1 MNTWINLPIQLDGE
15 KLKLLPLNEEYFDE
29 LIAVSKHPLI
39 WTYMPVNGTQPAL
52 LRNALNEAL
61 QKRDKG
67 EQYPFVVVNKA
78 TGKLIGSTRFLQI
91 NPEHRNLEIGYTWY
105 LPDYW
110 GKGYNEE
117 CKWLLLKYC
126 FEVLNTVR
134 VQLIAWDKNL
144 RSRQAIERIG
154 ATFEGIQRNVIIRNG
169 EKRSIAYYSILD
181 EDWKMVE
188 PKLKKM
194 MTERQRP
201 NQ

>member
-1 MNTWINLPIQLDGE
+1 M
-15 KLKLLPLNEEYFDE
+15 
-29 LIAVSKHPLI
+29 
-39 WTYMPVNGTQPAL
+39 
-52 LRNALNEAL
+52 
-61 QKRDKG
+61 
-67 EQYPFVVVNKA
+67 
-78 TGKLIGSTRFLQI
+78 
-91 NPEHRNLEIGYTWY
+91 
-105 LPDYW
+105 
-110 GKGYNEE
+110 
-117 CKWLLLKYC
+117 
-126 FEVLNTVR
+126 LNTVR

-144 RSRQAIERIG
+144 RSRQTIERIG